1 MHYRT
6 FSKEDI
12 MNRWA
17 VPILLSWA
25 TMLPGNIDAAQ
36 PKWQPASGAAIE
48 GQSLN
53 NVESSNGIAIY
64 TGNKS
69 IIIVTDHKVEV
80 RVFTILGQLVSH
92 GNLPHGASILNINSR
107 GIYIVKIENIT
118 QKVAL

>member
-1 MHYRT
+1 
-6 FSKEDI
+6 

>member
-1 MHYRT
+1 
-6 FSKEDI
+6 
-12 MNRWA
+12 
-17 VPILLSWA
+17 
-25 TMLPGNIDAAQ
+25 MLPGNIDAAQ